1 MQSLS
6 TTIVDNV
13 RNSFDFSVDKFPL
26 SGPESMRTPF
36 YGLFRSDNL
45 SVVGRPV
52 TGRYVPH
59 QTEDILALVEA
70 AAEAF
75 DGVQDVRCH
84 FSNGHYV
91 SIQPT
96 KQQRLAVFG
105 TDDNVFPR
113 VVIRAGYDGKA
124 FKASLGYYR
133 DLCRNLA
140 ILRRVGGTSVNIR
153 HSVNLRPKMDQL
165 IRTFSALKG
174 SWERLTDAIQHLETR
189 EVQIVDFLRA
199 IYGTPEPGRSETIHR
214 NRTEAIL
221 QRLVD
226 ERFRSGR
233 SRIENGLVSAWEAYN
248 AVQGFV
254 QHDATRKNVARLG
267 DYGRAVA
274 AYSDAA
280 VIAAEELAFAA

>member
-1 MQSLS
+1 MNSLS
-6 TTIVDNV
+6 TAVIDSV
-13 RNSFDFSVDKFPL
+13 RSSFAFSVDKFPL

-59 QTEDILALVEA
+59 QTEDVLALVEA
-70 AAEAF
+70 AANAF
-75 DGVQDVRCH
+75 DGVAELKCH
-84 FSNGHYV
+84 FSQGHYV
-91 SIQPT
+91 SIQPS
-96 KQQRLAVFG
+96 KEERLAVFD
-105 TDDNVFPR
+105 TADNVFPR
-113 VVIRAGYDGKA
+113 IVIRAGYDGKA

-140 ILRRVGGTSVNIR
+140 ILRRVSGTSVNIR
-153 HSVNLRPKMDQL
+153 HSVNLRPKMDEL

-174 SWERLTDAIQHLETR
+174 SWVKLADAIQHLESR
-189 EVQIVDFLRA
+189 QVQIVDFLRD
-199 IYGTPEPGRSETIHR
+199 IYGTPEPGRSETIHK

-233 SRIENGLVSAWEAYN
+233 PRIENGTVSAWEAYN

-254 QHDATRKNVARLG
+254 QHDATRKHVARLG